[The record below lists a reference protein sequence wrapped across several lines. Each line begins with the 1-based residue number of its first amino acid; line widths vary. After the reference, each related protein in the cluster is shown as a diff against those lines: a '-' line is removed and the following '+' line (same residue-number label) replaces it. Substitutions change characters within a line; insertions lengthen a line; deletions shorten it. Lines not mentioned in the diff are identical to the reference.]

1 MFRGSL
7 NETLMKL
14 KKCFK
19 GILRI
24 FKEVVV
30 ISKFGECY
38 KEDRG
43 EL

>member
-30 ISKFGECY
+30 ISKFGEGY